1 MHGVSSAPDR
11 CGRRMHPCSE
21 RAHAPDSEEGLRAS
35 LARMQSVTQA
45 IARRRWPRHSPAHAL
60 TLRVRGTGSH
70 AHAAHPHMRRMAPIV
85 RLAGQDEPAKVAQA
99 VQGAIAAG
107 RQFRSRM
114 PRVLAPTAHPR
125 GNARRIPRQPWRQV
139 GDRSRISAS
148 PIHVPGLQQSSVRE
162 HLPGCE
168 GHARHAWQQEHSR
181 STVLPRN
188 LVFQTLNRG
197 TGYRI
202 DPGCTPMSP

>member
-1 MHGVSSAPDR
+1 MHEVSSAPDR

-21 RAHAPDSEEGLRAS
+21 RAHAPDWEEERRAS
-35 LARMQSVTQA
+35 HARMPSVTQA
-45 IARRRWPRHSPAHAL
+45 VARRRWPRRSHARAL
-60 TLRVRGTGSH
+60 TLRARGTESH
-70 AHAAHPHMRRMAPIV
+70 AHAAHPHMRRMAPIGP
-85 RLAGQDEPAKVAQA
+85 LAGQDEPAMVAQVA
-99 VQGAIAAG
+99 PGALAAG

-125 GNARRIPRQPWRQV
+125 GNGRRIPRQPWPQV

-148 PIHVPGLQQSSVRE
+148 PIHARGSQQSSVRE
-162 HLPGCE
+162 RLPGCE
-168 GHARHAWQQEHSR
+168 GHARHAWRQEHSR

-197 TGYRI
+197 TGFRI
-202 DPGCTPMSP
+202 DPGCTPMGP